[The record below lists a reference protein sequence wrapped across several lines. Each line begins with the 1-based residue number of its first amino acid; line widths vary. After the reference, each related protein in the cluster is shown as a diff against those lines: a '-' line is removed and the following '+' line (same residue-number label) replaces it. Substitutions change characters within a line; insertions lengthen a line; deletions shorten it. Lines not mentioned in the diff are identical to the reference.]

1 MKKKKKF
8 QLHDK
13 SQWKNATARKHG
25 QRFLLHQRGIIS
37 KTEIENSPSKRESG
51 KKVNSFEIWTITGKK
66 TSTELKVS
74 LFGISTYAITFR
86 NRPRPVR

>member
-1 MKKKKKF
+1 MKKTKKF

-51 KKVNSFEIWTITGKK
+51 KK
-66 TSTELKVS
+66 STASRYGRL
-74 LFGISTYAITFR
+74 L
-86 NRPRPVR
+86 VRKLQLS